1 MTEAQ
6 DLLYPASTVLLV
18 RDAPDGLEVLMVE
31 RHANI
36 GFAGGA
42 LVWPGG
48 RVEAA
53 DFDEGWLA
61 CAEGLEG
68 LDPDERAARVAAIR
82 EAFEETGVLL
92 ATLNGALIGPKVHDL
107 KPMRHQIDRDAS
119 LFLPLVREHGLRL
132 ASNALTPFARWIPP
146 PALHKRFDTRFY
158 VARVPSDQIGSQ
170 DGTEAVELLWI
181 KPKAALQD
189 LAEGKRKIIFP
200 TARNL
205 ELLALSPTA
214 DQALSDAAARPQGIV
229 QPIIEDGVL
238 KIRDDLGYPVTQER
252 LESALRG

>member
-1 MTEAQ
+1 MTGAQ
-6 DLLYPASTVLLV
+6 DPLYPASTLLLV
-18 RDAPDGLEVLMVE
+18 RDVADGLEVLMVE

-48 RVEAA
+48 KVEVA
-53 DFDEGWLA
+53 DFEEGWLDHA
-61 CAEGLEG
+61 DG
-68 LDPDERAARVAAIR
+68 LDGLSPDERAARIAAIR
-82 EAFEETGVLL
+82 ETFEETGVLL
-92 ATLNGALIGPKVHDL
+92 AHLDGALIGPKVQDL
-107 KPMRHQIDRDAS
+107 KLMRHKIDRDAS
-119 LFLPLVREHGLRL
+119 LFLPLVRDQGLRL
-132 ASNALTPFARWIPP
+132 TGNNLTPFARWIPP

-158 VARVPSDQIGSQ
+158 LARVPADQIGCQ

-181 KPKAALQD
+181 KPKAALQE

-200 TARNL
+200 TVRNL
-205 ELLALSPTA
+205 ELLALSPTT
-214 DQALSDAAARPQGIV
+214 DRALTDAAARPQGIV